1 MMDSGKELKALLET
15 PFLNV
20 YDLEHQKGKHYYIA
34 TRNRKENMPLS
45 LPEEQFRDL
54 VPDAVTLCVVLR
66 RKDADYLLLF
76 YEYRYPTGHFLLS
89 PPAGLVEAEE
99 KNSPDGLFRTAVR
112 ELYEETGIIFNK
124 EEDTFRMINPCVF
137 SSPGMTDE
145 SNGLVL
151 LVIRRGDEAVL
162 TDSHC
167 EGTERFDGFCLLD
180 KAQALSC
187 IQNGKDPK
195 GNPYSAYTLLT
206 LLYFVS
212 DMWKL

>member
-1 MMDSGKELKALLET
+1 MKDSAKELKTLLET
-15 PFLNV
+15 KYLNV
-20 YDLEHQKGKHYYIA
+20 YDLEIQKEAHYYIA
-34 TRNRKENMPLS
+34 TRNKKDHMPLT
-45 LPEEQFRDL
+45 LPEEQFRNL
-54 VPDAVTLCVVLR
+54 IPDAVTLCVILR
-66 RKDADYLLLF
+66 MKDADRLLLF

-99 KNSPDGLFRTAVR
+99 KKKQDGLFQTAVR
-112 ELYEETGIIFNK
+112 ELYEETGITFNK
-124 EEDTFRMINPCVF
+124 EEDTFRIINPSVF

-151 LVIRRGDEAVL
+151 LVIGHGDAETL

-187 IQNGKDPK
+187 IQKGKDPK
-195 GNPYSAYTLLT
+195 GYPYSAYTLLT

-212 DMWKL
+212 DMWK

>member
-1 MMDSGKELKALLET
+1 MKGSEKKLKTLLET
-15 PFLNV
+15 KFLNV
-20 YDLEHQKGKHYYIA
+20 YDLEHQEGAHYYIA
-34 TRNRKENMPLS
+34 TRNKKDRMPMT
-45 LPEEQFRDL
+45 LPDEQFRDL
-54 VPDAVTLCVVLR
+54 IPDAVTLCVILR
-66 RKDADYLLLF
+66 MKDADRLLLF

-99 KNSPDGLFRTAVR
+99 KTSQDGLFQTAVR
-112 ELYEETGIIFNK
+112 ELYEETGIVFNQ
-124 EEDTFRMINPCVF
+124 EEDTFRILNPAVF

-151 LVIRRGDEAVL
+151 LVINHGDAEML

-167 EGTERFDGFCLLD
+167 EGTELFDGFYLLD
-180 KAQALSC
+180 KDQALSC
-187 IQNGKDPK
+187 VQKGKDPK

-212 DMWKL
+212 DLWK